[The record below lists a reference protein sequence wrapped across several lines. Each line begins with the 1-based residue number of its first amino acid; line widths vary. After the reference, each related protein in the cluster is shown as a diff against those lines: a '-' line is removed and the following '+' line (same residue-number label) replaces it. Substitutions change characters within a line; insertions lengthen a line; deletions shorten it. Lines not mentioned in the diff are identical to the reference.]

1 MNNKQYLLI
10 NFSNYVNDDVDYI
23 LASDNLEALKTERN
37 KLAHEHEEEFKEYK
51 DAEDSDT
58 RQLADPNVFI
68 VLIDMKNEEV
78 IHGNYTF
85 ESYHEVV
92 EANLDMIED
101 FE

>member
-1 MNNKQYLLI
+1 
-10 NFSNYVNDDVDYI
+10 
-23 LASDNLEALKTERN
+23 
-37 KLAHEHEEEFKEYK
+37 
-51 DAEDSDT
+51 
-58 RQLADPNVFI
+58 
-68 VLIDMKNEEV
+68 MKNEEV